1 MKHVDHI
8 IKYLSGDM
16 NQEEVG
22 SFEKDLASDPLLKE
36 EFEEVSAAY
45 RLIRDQLQQ
54 RDEESF
60 RAKLVEI
67 MEKPAPKI
75 QHKSFGHRPRWY
87 FLLPLAGSL
96 AILLTVFLINQR
108 GDKILSRFF
117 KPDKDPVILA
127 INQGTRGGSESGIS
141 LYHNGYYLE
150 SMDKMSELLEKE
162 PENQLALL
170 FYLLASM
177 ELDQQ
182 EAVLEKVLPLD
193 IHTEQRLGQSLNWY
207 TSLAL
212 VKSGRMEEA
221 SIQLLTLTGEPGP
234 YQADARRLQKM
245 LLK

>member
-1 MKHVDHI
+1 MKHVDLI

-22 SFEKDLASDPLLKE
+22 SFEKDLASNPLLKE
-36 EFEEVSAAY
+36 EFEEVSVAY

-75 QHKSFGHRPRWY
+75 QHKLFGHRPPWY

-117 KPDKDPVILA
+117 EPDKDPVILA
-127 INQGTRGGSESGIS
+127 FNQGTRGGSESGIL
-141 LYHNGYYLE
+141 LYHDGHYME

-170 FYLLASM
+170 FYLLAAM
-177 ELDQQ
+177 ELDLQ
-182 EAVLEKVLPLD
+182 EAVLERVLPLS
-193 IHTEQRLGQSLNWY
+193 IHADQRLGQSLNWY

-221 SIQLLTLTGEPGP
+221 STQLQMLTGQPGP
-234 YQADARRLQKM
+234 YQNDARRLQKM